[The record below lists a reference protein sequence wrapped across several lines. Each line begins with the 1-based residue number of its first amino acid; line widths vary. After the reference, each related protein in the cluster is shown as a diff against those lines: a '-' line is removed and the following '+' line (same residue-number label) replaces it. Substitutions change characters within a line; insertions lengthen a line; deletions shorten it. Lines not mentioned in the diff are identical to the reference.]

1 MTRHFISVGKTF
13 IKPQKVDEK
22 MFVKKSRPKRPDRLN
37 KVPRLQVRPKSAP
50 PPQQSAK
57 EPAKPKPFI
66 AYGCGSA
73 EKETGVQKT
82 FNVRASSAV
91 STVNLKKFANC
102 VKKYLR
108 CSKFATGADI
118 LWKVE
123 LTFYGK

>member
-1 MTRHFISVGKTF
+1 MGKTF

-82 FNVRASSAV
+82 FNVRASSEV
-91 STVNLKKFANC
+91 STVIRKFSQIALKDIFAM
-102 VKKYLR
+102 LEIR
-108 CSKFATGADI
+108 DWS
-118 LWKVE
+118 
-123 LTFYGK
+123 